1 MTLQNIK
8 TVAFVGTGVM
18 GASMAGHLLDAGFG
32 IRIYTRTASR
42 AQGLVSRGATWCDSA
57 GAAADGA
64 DVVITIV
71 GYPHDVEQV
80 YLGSGGI
87 IERAKPGA
95 ILIDMTTSSPR
106 LAARIAE
113 VASRRGLDALDA
125 PVSGGD
131 LGAKAATLSIM
142 VGGTQDALTRA
153 LPVLQKLGKN
163 IVFQG
168 KPGSG
173 QHTKMCNQIA
183 IAANMM
189 GVCEALVY
197 AQRAGLDPKFVLQ
210 SISGGAAASWSL
222 TNLAPRILGGDYA
235 PGFYIKHFIKD
246 MSIALASAE
255 EMGLDLPALK
265 LARSLYE
272 KVANDGGAELG
283 TQGLF
288 KHYAT
293 NA

>member
-1 MTLQNIK
+1 MTTQNIK

-32 IRIYTRTASR
+32 IRIFTRTASR

-80 YLGSGGI
+80 YLGEGGI

-113 VASRRGLDALDA
+113 VASVRGLDALDA

-142 VGGTQDALTRA
+142 VGGSQDALTRA

-168 KPGSG
+168 KAGSG

-197 AQRAGLDPKFVLQ
+197 AQRAGLDPKVVLQ

-246 MSIALASAE
+246 MSIALASAD

-272 KVANDGGAELG
+272 KVAADGGADLG

-293 NA
+293 HA